1 MSPEDPVTHDAIE
14 NLSHEDRVFPP
25 SPEFAAQANATEALY
40 AEAAADRLAFWDT
53 QARALQWELAGG

>member
-1 MSPEDPVTHDAIE
+1 MSHEAIE

-40 AEAAADRLAFWDT
+40 AEAALKHLN
-53 QARALQWELAGG
+53 ARVS